1 MSLKE
6 QKKCVSTNSIQPT
19 HLHHLSIAARVC
31 DSYLDLGNVEY
42 VHIECEGGVPLL
54 QRKKKTLINAS
65 SCRGEICLNSGL
77 KPTYSTC
84 VRQVGGVAD
93 RQIGSQLRVTG
104 LLGKAHDLIVGLH
117 VSAAGG
123 ERGAAVLGC
132 VLEVALLF
140 HLSPHG
146 GVPVVLYS
154 VVGPASHKG
163 HVLT

>member
-1 MSLKE
+1 MRGWSAPVTEKE
-6 QKKCVSTNSIQPT
+6 ADVNKCKI
-19 HLHHLSIAARVC
+19 LWA
-31 DSYLDLGNVEY
+31 
-42 VHIECEGGVPLL
+42 
-54 QRKKKTLINAS
+54 
-65 SCRGEICLNSGL
+65 EICLNSGL

-84 VRQVGGVAD
+84 VRQVGGVAE
-93 RQIGSQLRVTG
+93 RQIGSQLRVTR
-104 LLGKAHDLIVGLH
+104 LLGKAHDLIVCLH

-132 VLEVALLF
+132 VLKVALLF

-154 VVGPASHKG
+154 VVGPAGHKG